1 MKKKKYFKQIL
12 KDFWQGKM
20 SLKFS
25 FWIAFFLVGGA
36 FSIPLFFITDAYID
50 NISDGLASLFF
61 LYIIVYW
68 IYLIIVYVGTWRS
81 ASNFKP
87 KKNQWSWGTIA
98 KVYMVLNIVR
108 GINQLIF

>member
-36 FSIPLFFITDAYID
+36 FSIPLF
-50 NISDGLASLFF
+50 L
-61 LYIIVYW
+61 
-68 IYLIIVYVGTWRS
+68 
-81 ASNFKP
+81 
-87 KKNQWSWGTIA
+87 
-98 KVYMVLNIVR
+98 
-108 GINQLIF
+108 